1 MSRIGKMIIDMP
13 ENVNAKVEN
22 NKISVSG
29 PKGELFVE
37 YLPIVTVEVKD
48 KQISVSIKNEESSK
62 EKPYWGL
69 YRALIANMVE
79 GVVSGFEK
87 KLQFNGV
94 GFSVNCS
101 GQKLTLNLGFS
112 HPVIY
117 MLPQGISAV
126 VEKDIIKISGI
137 DKQLVGQ
144 VAAEI
149 RKLRKADPYKLKGLK
164 YSDERII
171 QKAGKLAKA
180 VGK

>member
-1 MSRIGKMIIDMP
+1 MSRIGKMLIDIP
-13 ENVNAKVEN
+13 ENVNVKVEN
-22 NKISVSG
+22 NKVSVSG
-29 PKGELFVE
+29 PKGELFLE
-37 YLPIVTVEVKD
+37 CLPVVIVEVKD
-48 KQISVSIKNEESSK
+48 KQISVNIKKQESSK

-69 YRALIANMVE
+69 YRALIANMVT
-79 GVVSGFEK
+79 GVLNGFEK

-101 GQKLTLNLGFS
+101 GQKMTLNLGFS

-117 MLPQGISAV
+117 TLPEGISAV

-137 DKQLVGQ
+137 DKQAVGQ

-149 RKLRKADPYKLKGLK
+149 RKMRKVDPYKLKGIK